1 MNDSPQSGQVW
12 SDERWQLYVASLP
25 PILRPGDVNAVPQWM
40 LYRPGAFPRR
50 FDTHFFFTTMP
61 SEQAAE
67 HDRLET
73 TEGVWIRPD
82 EALSR
87 FQEGTIPTRL
97 RHHSP
102 AGGTCQP
109 WHYRFGR
116 TAIRYWA
123 TTHCAATCN
132 RVPRSTG
139 HRDSRPA
146 RVIMYEGRE
155 HAKA

>member
-1 MNDSPQSGQVW
+1 MNPSPQSGQVW

-87 FQEGTIPTRL
+87 FQEGQFPLVYATIRQLEALANLGTIASVERQFATGPLPTV
-97 RHHSP
+97 
-102 AGGTCQP
+102 QP
-109 WHYRFGR
+109 HVIEYRGQQVIV
-116 TAIRYWA
+116 IRD
-123 TTHCAATCN
+123 
-132 RVPRSTG
+132 P
-139 HRDSRPA
+139 
-146 RVIMYEGRE
+146 
-155 HAKA
+155 HA